1 VKAKMAEVL
10 MIGTAAG
17 GMGGIASVVT
27 VLQQEGF
34 FERHNVRY
42 LATHSAGSALAKLAT
57 ALGSLCQVLLI
68 CLWRRPAIVHAH
80 SASRASFVRKSLM
93 LAIARA
99 TGSRTVFHLHGAEF
113 KVFASE
119 EAGTAMRWWIRH
131 TLRHCSVVIAL
142 SESWAEFLRD
152 YAAGV
157 NVVVVANS
165 VKVKPIDAGR
175 EEAGRILF
183 LGRAEKRKGVFDLLA
198 ALAALRVSH
207 PEARLAIGGDGDL
220 EEVARAVAAHGLA
233 DSVAILGWIGP
244 ERKEAELAR
253 ASIFVL
259 PSYDEGLPMAMLE
272 AMAAA
277 KAVVVTPVGGIP
289 QAVHDGEN
297 GLMVAAGDA
306 PALARALGRLLDDQ
320 ALRTGL
326 AARAR
331 ATVQECYSTDVVI
344 GRLDAIYRK
353 LGVDA
358 AN

>member
-1 VKAKMAEVL
+1 

-17 GMGGIASVVT
+17 GMGGVASVVT

-34 FERHNVRY
+34 FERHHVRY

-57 ALGSLCQVLLI
+57 AAASLWRVLMI

-80 SASRASFVRKSLM
+80 SSSRASFVRKSLM

-113 KVFASE
+113 KMFASD
-119 EAGTAMRWWIRH
+119 EAGPLMRWWIRH

-142 SESWAEFLRD
+142 SESWSEYLCG
-152 YAAGV
+152 YAPGA

-165 VKVKPIDAGR
+165 VKVHALDNDR

-183 LGRAEKRKGVFDLLA
+183 LGRADKRKGVFDLLA
-198 ALAALRVSH
+198 ALATVRAAH
-207 PEARLAIGGDGDL
+207 PHVRLVIGGDGDL
-220 EEVARAVAAHGLA
+220 DAVAQSAAANGVT
-233 DSVAILGWIGP
+233 DCVTILGWIGP
-244 ERKEAELAR
+244 EQKAAELAR
-253 ASIFVL
+253 AGIFVL

-289 QAVHDGEN
+289 QAVQDGHN
-297 GLMVAAGDA
+297 GLLVPAGDP
-306 PALARALGRLLDDQ
+306 PALAQALGRLLGDEP
-320 ALRTGL
+320 LRASL
-326 AARAR
+326 AAQAR
-331 ATVQECYSTDVVI
+331 ATVQQQYSTDVVL
-344 GRLDAIYRK
+344 GRLDAIYRS
-353 LGVDA
+353 LVAG
-358 AN
+358 

>member
-1 VKAKMAEVL
+1 

-34 FERHNVRY
+34 FERHHVHY

-57 ALGSLCQVLLI
+57 AAASLWRVLMI

-99 TGSRTVFHLHGAEF
+99 TGSRTIFHLHGAEF
-113 KVFASE
+113 KVFASV
-119 EAGTAMRWWIRH
+119 EAGTLMRWWIRH

-142 SESWAEFLRD
+142 SESWAEYLRG
-152 YAAGV
+152 YAPGA

-165 VKVKPIDAGR
+165 VKVHPIDAGR

-183 LGRAEKRKGVFDLLA
+183 LGRAEQRKGVFDLLA
-198 ALAALRVSH
+198 AMAALRAQH
-207 PEARLAIGGDGDL
+207 PQARLAIGGDGDL
-220 EEVARAVAAHGLA
+220 DELARAVAAHGLA
-233 DSVAILGWIGP
+233 DSVTILGWIGP
-244 ERKEAELAR
+244 EQKAAELAR
-253 ASIFVL
+253 AAIFVL

-277 KAVVVTPVGGIP
+277 KAIVVTPVGGIP
-289 QAVHDGEN
+289 QAVQDGDN
-297 GLMVAAGDA
+297 GLMTPAGDA
-306 PALARALGRLLDDQ
+306 PALALALGRLLDDEP
-320 ALRTGL
+320 LRASL

-331 ATVQECYSTDVVI
+331 STVQDRYSTDVVI
-344 GRLDAIYRK
+344 GKLDAIYRD
-353 LGVDA
+353 LASGA
-358 AN
+358 AH